1 MTDRYSKYAGHTTGP
16 WAVFIDDTGD
26 QWTGWPLSIDAVNET
41 DKCVVRTG
49 GQWPHEWDA
58 KTSQHEAVA
67 NAYLI
72 ADAPTLL
79 AENKRLRK
87 ALEELGVALRTDSLQ
102 KTITGDAVEYHLDGS
117 RMYHA
122 INAVRAALK
131 GDQP

>member
-1 MTDRYSKYAGHTTGP
+1 MNGLFCDSEAAERLTGIR
-16 WAVFIDDTGD
+16 A
-26 QWTGWPLSIDAVNET
+26 E
-41 DKCVVRTG
+41 
-49 GQWPHEWDA
+49 
-58 KTSQHEAVA
+58 
-67 NAYLI
+67 
-72 ADAPTLL
+72 LL

-87 ALEELGVALRTDSLQ
+87 VLEDLGVALRTDSRQ